1 MMVCDIYGLS
11 QYNTQLICY
20 PVNAVIFLAPLSGFN
35 QVLDEDE
42 DVNRLVRATWQ
53 VLPQLS
59 SCGCLGRLFENL
71 ESDLQ
76 Q

>member
-11 QYNTQLICY
+11 QYNTQLISY

-42 DVNRLVRATWQ
+42 DVNRLVRAT
-53 VLPQLS
+53 
-59 SCGCLGRLFENL
+59 
-71 ESDLQ
+71 
-76 Q
+76 